1 MKEII
6 IVETENGEK
15 IKRFLDREHETYKV
29 YNEDEKWRQD
39 IQLANQDEIRNK
51 EIAEWDAISDED
63 EWDNL
68 TNNDES
74 WN

>member
-29 YNEDEKWRQD
+29 YNEDEK
-39 IQLANQDEIRNK
+39 
-51 EIAEWDAISDED
+51 
-63 EWDNL
+63 
-68 TNNDES
+68 
-74 WN
+74 

>member
-29 YNEDEKWRQD
+29 YNEESKR
-39 IQLANQDEIRNK
+39 I
-51 EIAEWDAISDED
+51 IALP
-63 EWDNL
+63 L
-68 TNNDES
+68 TS
-74 WN
+74 TIKPLYK